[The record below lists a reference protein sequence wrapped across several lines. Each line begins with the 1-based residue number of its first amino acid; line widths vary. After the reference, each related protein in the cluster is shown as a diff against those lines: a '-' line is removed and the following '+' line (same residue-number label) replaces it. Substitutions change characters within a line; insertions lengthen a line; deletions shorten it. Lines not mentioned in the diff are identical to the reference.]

1 MTGKVKM
8 NYLIVEISRWRKI
21 MKFVKKSENVFPNK
35 IFLDKIFYLHCF
47 FF

>member
-21 MKFVKKSENVFPNK
+21 MKFVKKPEKCLPQQSLP
-35 IFLDKIFYLHCF
+35 
-47 FF
+47 